1 MDMNERERKDIM
13 MSTLY
18 DIRLTVDAASKE
30 TFTKAEILSLLDAI
44 GQLPAKRKGRQ
55 IVAVLR

>member
-44 GQLPAKRKGRQ
+44 ARTRG
-55 IVAVLR
+55 VE